1 MVTLTTDPEPDT
13 ESLEL
18 EGETKVSGYAA
29 SEPSRPARL
38 VAHGLLI
45 TVSLIA
51 ISPFI
56 WGFFTS
62 LKPEAEIFATIY
74 QIIPSEP
81 TLENYVLVWV
91 EQPLDRWIM
100 NSLIIS
106 TGIVF
111 LTLLLDTMAGYA
123 LAKGRFRGRS
133 MFFTLVIG
141 TLVIPPQVVLV
152 PLFVQMNW
160 IGWGDTYWAIIVLF
174 VANPFGT
181 FMMRQFFLTV
191 PDSLIDAARMDG
203 CNTFQI
209 YTRIMLPMAKP
220 ALASLA
226 VFTFIFAWGAFL
238 WPLIII
244 NDSAM
249 FPLQV
254 GIALLTGPYTSQW
267 GQLLAAAI
275 LAALPVLTAYLLAQR
290 TFMEGIAL
298 SGGKGAQ

>member
-1 MVTLTTDPEPDT
+1 VTLTTEPDT

-18 EGETKVSGYAA
+18 EGEAKVGGYAV
-29 SEPSRPARL
+29 SKRSRWPKIA
-38 VAHGLLI
+38 AHTILI
-45 TVSLIA
+45 IA
-51 ISPFI
+51 VFVFVSPFI
-56 WGFFTS
+56 WAFFTS
-62 LKPEAEIFATIY
+62 LKPEAEIFASIY
-74 QIIPSEP
+74 QIIPENP
-81 TLENYVLVWV
+81 TFENYAKVWV
-91 EQPLDRWIM
+91 EQPLDRWVM
-100 NSLIIS
+100 NSLVIS

-111 LTLLLDTMAGYA
+111 FTLLLDTMAGYA
-123 LAKGRFRGRS
+123 LAKGRFRGRAIT
-133 MFFTLVIG
+133 FTLVIG

-152 PLFVQMNW
+152 PLFIEMNW
-160 IGWGDTYWAIIVLF
+160 IGWGNTYWAIMVLF
-174 VANPFGT
+174 IANPFGT
-181 FMMRQFFLTV
+181 FMMRQFFMTV

-203 CNTFQI
+203 CNTFEI

-220 ALASLA
+220 ALASLT

-244 NDSAM
+244 SDGSM

-275 LAALPVLTAYLLAQR
+275 MAALPVLTAYLLAQK

-298 SGGKGAQ
+298 SGGGKGQ

>member
-1 MVTLTTDPEPDT
+1 MVPLSTEPET

-18 EGETKVSGYAA
+18 ESEAKVGGYAV
-29 SEPSRPARL
+29 SRRSRWPRI
-38 VAHGLLI
+38 VAHVILLAS
-45 TVSLIA
+45 VFVFV
-51 ISPFI
+51 SPFV
-56 WGFFTS
+56 WAFFTS
-62 LKPEAEIFATIY
+62 LKPEAQILASIT
-74 QIIPSEP
+74 QIIPANP
-81 TLENYVLVWV
+81 TFENYALVWS
-91 EQPLDRWIM
+91 EQPLDRWVM

-111 LTLLLDTMAGYA
+111 FTLLVDTMAGYA

-133 MFFTLVIG
+133 ITFTLVIG

-152 PLFVQMNW
+152 PLFIEMNW
-160 IGWGDTYWAIIVLF
+160 IGWGNTYWAIMILF
-174 VANPFGT
+174 IANPFGT
-181 FMMRQFFLTV
+181 FMMRQFFMTI

-220 ALASLA
+220 ALASLT

-244 NDSAM
+244 NDGAM

-254 GIALLTGPYTSQW
+254 GIALLTGPYTANW

-275 LAALPVLTAYLLAQR
+275 MAALPVLTAYLLAQQS
-290 TFMEGIAL
+290 FMEGIAL
-298 SGGKGAQ
+298 SGGGKGQ